1 MKHQMFDYLR
11 DTGSPSDPVLE
22 SGSVSRSRS
31 ELAEQVRT
39 LASQLKAMKVSS
51 VALYADNG
59 IEWVL
64 SDLACQ
70 LAELTI
76 VPLPLFFSDEQ
87 VLHAISSSAVDAV
100 IADREL
106 PAALSNAEP
115 VDIEKV
121 PSFDHL
127 VSSAIKVYRLN
138 SRDKALLPSGTQK
151 ISFTSGTTGKPKGVC
166 LSADQ
171 QVTLAN
177 SLVSVIGIEKPKHLC
192 VLPLS
197 TLLENLAGVYAPL
210 IAGGTVIAPSLAD
223 VGLAGSSGL
232 DMGKLLRC
240 IERHQ
245 PNSLILVPE
254 ILNALTLAAGAGWQA
269 PRSLRFVAVGGGKVS
284 PELLANAR
292 DAGLPA
298 YEGYGLSECSSV
310 VSLNV
315 PADDQ
320 IGSVGRPLPH
330 VSVTTDDGEI
340 VVTGST
346 FLGYANQ
353 PHSWG
358 ADCVHTGDIGHLGD
372 DGFLHVEGRIKHQFI
387 TSFGRNLSPEWVES
401 ELLAAPTLQQAVV
414 VGDDRP
420 YCVALV
426 YPRDPSTSDREIA
439 GWIDNVNLTLP
450 DYARIVEWYR
460 LPTALNVHDG
470 LLTENGRPKRSNIEL
485 TYQLAIGDLYEIRKE
500 VSSL

>member
-1 MKHQMFDYLR
+1 MKRQMFDYVR
-11 DTGSPSDPVLE
+11 DTGSPSDLVLE
-22 SGSVSRSRS
+22 SGGVRLSRSR
-31 ELAEQVRT
+31 LAEQVQT
-39 LASQLKAMKVSS
+39 LASQLQAMKVSR

-59 IEWVL
+59 IAWVL

-70 LAELTI
+70 HAELTI

-106 PAALSNAEP
+106 PAALF
-115 VDIEKV
+115 KV
-121 PSFDHL
+121 ELAPAFDHL
-127 VSSAIKVYRLN
+127 VTSGVKVYRLN
-138 SRDKALLPSGTQK
+138 SREKALLPSGTQK
-151 ISFTSGTTGKPKGVC
+151 ITFTSGTTGKPKGVC

-177 SLVSVIGIEKPKHLC
+177 SLVSVIDVGKPKHLC

-197 TLLENLAGVYAPL
+197 TLLENLAGVYATL
-210 IAGGTVIAPSLAD
+210 MAGGTVNAPSLAD

-232 DMGKLLRC
+232 DMSKLLAC

-254 ILNALTLAAGAGWQA
+254 ILNALTLAASAGWQP
-269 PRSLRFVAVGGGKVS
+269 PRSLQFVAVGGGKVS
-284 PELLANAR
+284 PELLINAR

-315 PADDQ
+315 PDDDQ

-330 VSVTTDDGEI
+330 VSVTTRNGEI

-353 PHSWG
+353 PDSWG
-358 ADCVHTGDIGHLGD
+358 GDCVHTGDIGHMGD

-401 ELLAAPTLQQAVV
+401 ELLAGPMLQQAVV

-426 YPRDPSTSDREIA
+426 YPRDPSIRDRDIA
-439 GWIDNVNLTLP
+439 GWINKVNLTLP

-460 LPTALNVHDG
+460 LPTALNVHDE
-470 LLTENGRPKRSNIEL
+470 LLTENGRPKRTNIEL
-485 TYQLAIGDLYEIRKE
+485 AYQLAIGDLYEIRKE